1 MKSVKYNHIGSTL
14 SHLRKETLPSAPQV
28 KQVDPD
34 FVKANKIKLNTLK
47 HVPEETKS
55 TIKTAIK
62 KV

>member
-14 SHLRKETLPSAPQV
+14 SHLRKETLLSAPQV